1 MTIMLKTHG
10 ILCEGNFWRVRTPK
24 VGGKRVRMLAED
36 DYGEFFNKKLHKYAH
51 DIKGMHLELSQQL
64 FNCDGVKGGF

>member
-1 MTIMLKTHG
+1 MLD
-10 ILCEGNFWRVRTPK
+10 
-24 VGGKRVRMLAED
+24 ED
-36 DYGEFFNKKLHKYAH
+36 DYGAILKKTLHKDAH

>member
-1 MTIMLKTHG
+1 
-10 ILCEGNFWRVRTPK
+10 
-24 VGGKRVRMLAED
+24 MLAED

-64 FNCDGVKGGF
+64 FNCDGVKGGFWWRQENYWWNLWYEDVEEKDERKKLKR